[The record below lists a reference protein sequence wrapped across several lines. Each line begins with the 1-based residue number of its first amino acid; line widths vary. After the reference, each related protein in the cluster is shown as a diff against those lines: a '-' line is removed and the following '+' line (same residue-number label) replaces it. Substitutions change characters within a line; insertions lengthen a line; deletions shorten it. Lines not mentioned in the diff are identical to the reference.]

1 MAVIN
6 LPIVGGAYKDPNTV
20 IGCQSCINLYPE
32 VTQGSEKTVSA
43 LLPTPAMR
51 TLYGSGDPAKCRA
64 MTTLSDG
71 NLYAVYGTKLYKLD
85 SAGFNQMPDVD
96 IDGDN
101 PVIVAENS
109 RYACF
114 ISDSTVYTLD
124 MLNNKW
130 EQYGAALLYP
140 ADDVVTL
147 AQRFIFNRRDTGQ
160 IFWTDTLSTNIDA
173 LSFATAEA
181 NPDNVTALKS
191 HNKQL
196 WIFGE
201 ESTEIWYS
209 TGDKD
214 LPFAPMQGTSINA
227 GCLQTKTIQEFGG
240 SLAWLSNTANGKA
253 QVVITEG
260 YQVQRISNHALE
272 KELSS
277 YDLTDASAYVYQEN
291 GHSFYAINIPKAQK
305 TWVFDGATGLW
316 HERAIFKDGSF
327 KRHPAEYHAMYKGE
341 HIFAHVDRLLLM
353 GNCTGCFDIL
363 GDEVLPQVRERTTHA
378 VSRTKGMIRH
388 NRLTLIAQ
396 QATGMDSTTDPQVM
410 LSWSDDDGVSWS
422 DTRWRSLGKRG
433 EHKKRT
439 FWARLGASRNRAYRI
454 RVTDAATLVITGA
467 ELEVN

>member
-43 LLPTPAMR
+43 LISTPAVK
-51 TLYGSGDPAKCRA
+51 TLYGSGFESRCRG
-64 MTTLSDG
+64 MTALSDG
-71 NLYAVYGTKLYKLD
+71 SVYAIYGHKVYKLED
-85 SAGFNQMPDVD
+85 DRFLPIPEVFIGGNKS
-96 IDGDN
+96 
-101 PVIVAENS
+101 VIIAENNN
-109 RYACF
+109 YACF
-114 ISDSTVYTLD
+114 ISENTIYTLD
-124 MLNNKW
+124 TTSDKW
-130 EQYGAALLYP
+130 GEYGEELLYP
-140 ADDVVTL
+140 ADDIVTL
-147 AQRFIFNRRDTGQ
+147 SQRFIFNRRGTGQ
-160 IFWTDTLSTNIDA
+160 IFWTDVLSTKIDA

-181 NPDNVTALKS
+181 NPDNVTALKT
-191 HNKQL
+191 HDKQL
-196 WIFGE
+196 WVFGE

-209 TGDKD
+209 TGDSD

-227 GCLQTKTIQEFGG
+227 GCVQTKTIQEFGG
-240 SLAWLSNTANGKA
+240 SLAWLSNTTNGTS
-253 QVVITEG
+253 QIVMTQG

-272 KELSS
+272 KELSG

-291 GHSFYAINIPKAQK
+291 GHRFYALNIPNANK

-316 HERAIFKDGSF
+316 HERAIFKNGRF
-327 KRHPAEYHAMYKGE
+327 KRHPAEYHAMYKGR
-341 HIFAHVDRLLLM
+341 HIFAHYNKVLLM
-353 GNCTGCFDIL
+353 GLSHNGSDEIA
-363 GDEVLPQVRERTTHA
+363 GEVLPQVRERTTHA

-396 QATGMDSTTDPQVM
+396 QATGMGNTTDPQVM

-454 RVTDAATLVITGA
+454 RMTDAANLVITGA
-467 ELEVN
+467 ELEVS